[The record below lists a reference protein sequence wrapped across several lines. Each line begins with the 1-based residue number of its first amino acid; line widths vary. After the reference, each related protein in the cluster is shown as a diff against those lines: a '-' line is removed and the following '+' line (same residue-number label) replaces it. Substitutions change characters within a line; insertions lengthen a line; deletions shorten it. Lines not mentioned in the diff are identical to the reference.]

1 MPSKSVPVE
10 DHRTRVGAER
20 RERMRQR
27 LVESA
32 ILVFAEK
39 GVDASVIDD
48 VLATAQIA
56 RGTFYYYFRTNH
68 ELLIAASE
76 ELINEMLGL
85 IETVVGGYEDPA
97 KRIAVGLRL
106 YFHTARKYPL
116 FAKFVSRSGFQV
128 TSPTSPNSRFYD
140 YLPPHIQA
148 GMDAGKFKEM
158 PMDVALDLISGTSM
172 TALFRMSASGVLR
185 DYPEQV
191 VATILRGLGMKEGE
205 AAKLVSL
212 KLVPLI
218 TPADSLLE
226 RSQARSLSTATRAS

>member
-1 MPSKSVPVE
+1 MPRKPVPVE

-32 ILVFAEK
+32 MLVFAEK

-48 VLATAQIA
+48 VLAAAQIA

-68 ELLIAASE
+68 ELLIAAGE

-85 IETVVGGYEDPA
+85 IEAVVGDYEDPA

-116 FAKFVSRSGFQV
+116 FSKFVSRGGFQV
-128 TSPTSPNSRFYD
+128 NSPNSRFYD
-140 YLPPHIQA
+140 YLPPDIQA
-148 GMDAGKFKEM
+148 GMDAGRFKKIRME
-158 PMDVALDLISGTSM
+158 VALDLISGTSLI
-172 TALFRMSASGVLR
+172 ALFRMSASEVLE

-205 AAKLVSL
+205 ATKLVSM
-212 KLVPLI
+212 KLLPLI
-218 TPADSLLE
+218 PPADSLLE
-226 RSQARSLSTATRAS
+226 RSQARSLSSATRAA

>member
-1 MPSKSVPVE
+1 MPRKPVPVE

-32 ILVFAEK
+32 MLVFAEK

-48 VLATAQIA
+48 VLAAAQIA

-85 IETVVGGYEDPA
+85 IEAVVGEYEDPA
-97 KRIAVGLRL
+97 KRIAMGLRL
-106 YFHTARKYPL
+106 CFHTARKYPL
-116 FAKFVSRSGFQV
+116 FSKFVSRSGFQV
-128 TSPTSPNSRFYD
+128 NSPNSRFYD

-148 GMDAGKFKEM
+148 GMDAGKFKQLRME
-158 PMDVALDLISGTSM
+158 VALDLIFGTSM
-172 TALFRMSASGVLR
+172 IALFRMSASEVLE

-205 AAKLVSL
+205 ATKLVSM

-218 TPADSLLE
+218 PPPDSLLE
-226 RSQARSLSTATRAS
+226 RSQARSLFTATRAA

>member
-1 MPSKSVPVE
+1 MPRNPVPVE

-20 RERMRQR
+20 RARMRQR

-32 ILVFAEK
+32 MLVFAEK

-48 VLATAQIA
+48 VLAAAQIA

-76 ELINEMLGL
+76 ELLNEMLGL
-85 IETVVGGYEDPA
+85 IEAAVGDYEDPA
-97 KRIAVGLRL
+97 KRVAVGLRL
-106 YFHTARKYPL
+106 YLHTARKYPL
-116 FAKFVSRSGFQV
+116 FSKFVTRSGFQV
-128 TSPTSPNSRFYD
+128 NSPNSRFYD

-148 GMDAGKFKEM
+148 SMDAGKFKKLR
-158 PMDVALDLISGTSM
+158 MDVALDLISGMSM
-172 TALFRMSASGVLR
+172 IALFRMSSSEVLE

-191 VATILRGLGMKEGE
+191 VATILRGFGMKESE
-205 AAKLVSL
+205 ASQLVSM

-218 TPADSLLE
+218 PPPDSLLE
-226 RSQARSLSTATRAS
+226 RSQARFLSTAIRAA